1 MSDSSLTT
9 KRPWWQPGPFDW
21 GATEMLL
28 MRAGFAAL
36 VYFAIKWETGAW
48 TTQKFPNGI
57 AAGFEFSWWKLHI
70 NWPGFDL
77 TWIGQS
83 PPGPGLK
90 ALTLG
95 GLAMYVAGWLPAL
108 GLMPALFFSIVT
120 GTLGNSQGAINHS
133 TQMVSMMLLAQ
144 FLVYLIPRGPGVE
157 NPAARWIRPGP
168 TAQQRVIWWSTV
180 VIAASYVVCGVVKL
194 TNSNFMWL
202 RDAPYLAVQ
211 LLKTNWAHYHDT
223 LEMPPAWLQTVT
235 RTLVDHP
242 NLARLFFGA
251 GLLVELLGFVVLINR
266 RWALAGGLAI
276 MALHLSISQ
285 VMSLNFLNH
294 ILAALIFLVNVPGW
308 LLPGRRRPPPG
319 MAP

>member
-1 MSDSSLTT
+1 MSDSANTI
-9 KRPWWQPGPFDW
+9 KRPWWQPGPLNW
-21 GATEMLL
+21 SALEMLL

-36 VYFAIKWETGAW
+36 VFYTIKWETGAW

-57 AAGFEFSWWKLHI
+57 AHFL
-70 NWPGFDL
+70 DL

-83 PPGPGLK
+83 PPGLGLK

-95 GLAMYVAGWLPAL
+95 GLVLYVAGWLPAL
-108 GLMPALFFSIVT
+108 GLLPALFFSIVI

-133 TQMVSMMLLAQ
+133 TQMVTMMLLAQ

-157 NPAARWIRPGP
+157 KPAAHWTRPGL
-168 TAQQRVIWWSTV
+168 TAQQQAIWWSTV

-202 RDAPYLAVQ
+202 YDAPYLAVQ
-211 LLKTNWAHYHDT
+211 LLKTNWSHYHDT

-235 RTLVDHP
+235 QTLVDHP
-242 NLARLFFGA
+242 HLARLFFGA
-251 GLLVELLGFVVLINR
+251 GLLIELLGFVVLINR

-276 MALHLSISQ
+276 IAMHLSISQ
-285 VMSLNFLNH
+285 VMSLNFQTH
-294 ILAALIFLVNVPGW
+294 IYAALIFLVNVPGW
-308 LLPGRRRPPPG
+308 VLRRQPGN
-319 MAP
+319 